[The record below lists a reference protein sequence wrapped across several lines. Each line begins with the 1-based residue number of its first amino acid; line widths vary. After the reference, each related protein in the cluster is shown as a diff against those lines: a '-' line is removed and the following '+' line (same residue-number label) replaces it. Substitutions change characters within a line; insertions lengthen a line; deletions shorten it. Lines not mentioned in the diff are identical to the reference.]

1 MDILDFVML
10 LGGVALFLYGMSLM
24 GDGLKKVAGNKLE
37 LILYRLSSNPLKGIL
52 LGTGVTAV
60 IQSSSATSVMV
71 VGFVNSAMMKLRQAI
86 AIIMGAVIGTS
97 ITGWIICLSSVGATS
112 PALKLLSTEALAAI
126 TAVASIILKK
136 AVKKRSTKHIAD
148 ILMGFAVLMFGMK
161 TMSGSVSA
169 LKEDPGFI
177 SFLTSFSNP
186 FLGILVGI
194 VFTAVLQSASASVG
208 ILQALSSTG
217 LITFDVALPIILGIA
232 VGASVPVLIS
242 GMSSPKDGKRTAISY
257 LVIEIL
263 RVILFAAVFYGL
275 NAILHFSFA
284 HNTMDMF
291 SIALLNT
298 LFRVSTVLVLAWF
311 IPLIEKLVVKLVPG
325 NPADEEKTRDMDRLE
340 ERFLTY
346 PTLAVEQ
353 TRLTINKMAEL
364 TQKSMNIAIG
374 LLNTY
379 TEKDYAEVEDLEGI
393 VDRYEDKIGSY
404 LMKLTGREMTDTQN
418 KAVSQYLRAIT
429 DLERISDHALNI
441 AERARELKEKK
452 IAFSDKGQKE
462 MDNLVAAILEIL
474 DITFDCFQSDNS
486 DEAYRVEPLEQV
498 IDKLCQKMREKHTA
512 RLQKGKC
519 TIGQGYVF
527 NDLIADFERV
537 SDHCSNIAIVIVDLM
552 SNSLDVH
559 ELSEAL
565 HEGHSDRYDEYYEEF
580 RDKYIKKKDRD
591 DPTVIFQALK
601 ERNRRDERRR
611 DQGTAGNHRPVAP
624 DCLFRRCG
632 GIHGQRHSG
641 FPFRRGTVCGRRG
654 GPFPGDDPE
663 QILFLPAAGAFL

>member
-10 LGGVALFLYGMSLM
+10 LGGVAMFLYGMSLM

-97 ITGWIICLSSVGATS
+97 ITGWIICLSSVGTTS

-126 TAVASIILKK
+126 TAIASILLKK
-136 AVKKRSTKHIAD
+136 TVKKRSTQHVAD

-186 FLGILVGI
+186 VLGILIGI
-194 VFTAVLQSASASVG
+194 VFTAILQSASASVG

-217 LITFDVALPIILGIA
+217 LITFDEVLPIILGIA
-232 VGASVPVLIS
+232 IGASVPVLIS

-275 NAILHFSFA
+275 NAIIHFSFL
-284 HNTMDMF
+284 HQTMDMF

-298 LFRVSTVLVLAWF
+298 LFRVSTVAVLAWC
-311 IPLIEKLVVKLVPG
+311 IPVIEQLVVKLVPG

-340 ERFLTY
+340 ERFLAY

-364 TQKSMNIAIG
+364 TEKSMNIAIG
-374 LLNTY
+374 MLSSY
-379 TEKDYAEVEDLEGI
+379 SDKDYAEVEDLESI

-404 LMKLTGREMTDTQN
+404 LMKLTGREMTETQN

-429 DLERISDHALNI
+429 DLERISDHAMNI
-441 AERARELKEKK
+441 AERAQELKEKK
-452 IAFSDKGQKE
+452 ISFSDKGTKE
-462 MDNLVAAILEIL
+462 MNNLTAAIREIMA
-474 DITFDCFQSDNS
+474 ITFGCFLSDEA

-498 IDKLCQKMREKHTA
+498 IDRLCQKMREKHTA

-527 NDLIADFERV
+527 NDLIGDFERV

-552 SNSLDVH
+552 GNSLDVH
-559 ELSEAL
+559 ELSEAM
-565 HEGHSDRYDEYYEEF
+565 HEGHPDRYDEYYEEF
-580 RDKYIKKKDRD
+580 EAKYLKKKDRD
-591 DPTVIFQALK
+591 ED
-601 ERNRRDERRR
+601 
-611 DQGTAGNHRPVAP
+611 
-624 DCLFRRCG
+624 
-632 GIHGQRHSG
+632 
-641 FPFRRGTVCGRRG
+641 
-654 GPFPGDDPE
+654 
-663 QILFLPAAGAFL
+663 

>member
-1 MDILDFVML
+1 MGILDFVLL
-10 LGGVALFLYGMSLM
+10 LGGVAMFLYGMSLM

-71 VGFVNSAMMKLRQAI
+71 VGFVNSGMMKLRQAI

-97 ITGWIICLSSVGATS
+97 ITGWIICLSSVSGGS

-126 TAVASIILKK
+126 TALAATVVRSAT
-136 AVKKRSTKHIAD
+136 KKRSVRHVAD

-161 TMSGSVSA
+161 TMSGSVAA

-177 SFLTSFSNP
+177 SFLTNFTNP
-186 FLGILVGI
+186 FLGILIGI
-194 VFTAVLQSASASVG
+194 VFTAILQSASASVG
-208 ILQALSSTG
+208 ILQALSATG
-217 LITFDVALPIILGIA
+217 LITLDGALPIILGIA
-232 VGASVPVLIS
+232 IGASVPVLLS
-242 GMSSPKDGKRTAISY
+242 GMGSPRDGKRTAVSY

-275 NAILHFSFA
+275 NAILHFSFI
-284 HNTMDMF
+284 HQTMDMF

-298 LFRVSTVLVLAWF
+298 LFRVSTVIVLALF
-311 IPLIEKLVVKLVPG
+311 IPLIEKLVVRLVPG

-340 ERFLTY
+340 ERFLAY

-364 TQKSMNIAIG
+364 AQKSMNIAIG
-374 LLNTY
+374 MLETY
-379 TEKDYAEVEDLEGI
+379 SDKDYEEVENLEGV

-404 LMKLTGREMTDTQN
+404 LMKLTGREMTETQN
-418 KAVSQYLRAIT
+418 RAVSQYLRAIT

-452 IAFSDKGQKE
+452 ISFSDKGTKE
-462 MDNLVAAILEIL
+462 MKNLTAAITEIL
-474 DITFDCFQSDNS
+474 NITFGCFLNDDT

-498 IDKLCQKMREKHTA
+498 IDRICQKMREKHTA

-559 ELSEAL
+559 ELSESL
-565 HEGHSDRYDEYYEEF
+565 HAEHPDQYEDYYQEF
-580 RDKYIKKKDRD
+580 VKKYMKKKD
-591 DPTVIFQALK
+591 
-601 ERNRRDERRR
+601 EE
-611 DQGTAGNHRPVAP
+611 
-624 DCLFRRCG
+624 
-632 GIHGQRHSG
+632 
-641 FPFRRGTVCGRRG
+641 
-654 GPFPGDDPE
+654 
-663 QILFLPAAGAFL
+663 

>member
-37 LILYRLSSNPLKGIL
+37 LILYRLTSNPLKGIL

-97 ITGWIICLSSVGATS
+97 ITGWIIALSSVSGGS
-112 PALKLLSTEALAAI
+112 SALQLLSTEALAAI
-126 TAVASIILKK
+126 TAVVAIVLKH
-136 AVKKRSTKHIAD
+136 VIKKRSVLHITD

-169 LKEDPGFI
+169 LKEDPAFT

-186 FLGILVGI
+186 LLGILIGI
-194 VFTAVLQSASASVG
+194 VFTAVLQSASAAVG

-217 LITFDVALPIILGIA
+217 LITLDGALPILLGISI
-232 VGASVPVLIS
+232 GASVPVLLS
-242 GMSSPKDGKRTAISY
+242 GMGSSRDGKRTAVSY
-257 LVIEIL
+257 LVIEVL
-263 RVILFAAVFYGL
+263 RVVLFALVFYGL
-275 NAILHFSFA
+275 NAILHFSFM
-284 HNTMDMF
+284 NRTMDMF

-298 LFRVSTVLVLAWF
+298 LFRISTVVVLALF
-311 IPLIEKLVVKLVPG
+311 IPLIEKLVVALIPG
-325 NPADEEKTRDMDRLE
+325 NPEDEEFTRDMDRLE
-340 ERFLTY
+340 ERFLAY

-364 TQKSMNIAIG
+364 AQKSMNIAIG
-374 LLNTY
+374 MLNEY
-379 TEKDYAEVEDLEGI
+379 SDKDFAEVESLEGV

-404 LMKLTGREMTDTQN
+404 LMKLTGREMTETQN

-429 DLERISDHALNI
+429 DLERISDHALNV
-441 AERARELKEKK
+441 AERARELKEKN
-452 IAFSDKGQKE
+452 IAFSDKGAKE
-462 MDNLVAAILEIL
+462 MKNLVTAITEIL
-474 DITFDCFQSDNS
+474 NITFGSFTNDDAE
-486 DEAYRVEPLEQV
+486 EAFRVEPLEQV

-565 HEGHSDRYDEYYEEF
+565 HEGHQKRYDEYFEMF
-580 RDKYIKKKDRD
+580 SMKYLKKKD
-591 DPTVIFQALK
+591 
-601 ERNRRDERRR
+601 EE
-611 DQGTAGNHRPVAP
+611 
-624 DCLFRRCG
+624 
-632 GIHGQRHSG
+632 
-641 FPFRRGTVCGRRG
+641 
-654 GPFPGDDPE
+654 
-663 QILFLPAAGAFL
+663 

>member
-10 LGGVALFLYGMSLM
+10 LGGVAMFLYGMSLM

-97 ITGWIICLSSVGATS
+97 ITGWIICLSSVGTAS

-126 TAVASIILKK
+126 TAVASILLKSI
-136 AVKKRSTKHIAD
+136 VKKRSTKHIAD

-186 FLGILVGI
+186 FLGILIGI
-194 VFTAVLQSASASVG
+194 VFTAILQSASASVG

-217 LITFDVALPIILGIA
+217 LITLDEALPIILGIA
-232 VGASVPVLIS
+232 IGASVPVLLS
-242 GMSSPKDGKRTAISY
+242 GMGSPKDGKRTAISY
-257 LVIEIL
+257 LVIETL

-275 NAILHFSFA
+275 NAILHFSFI
-284 HNTMDMF
+284 HQTMDMF

-298 LFRVSTVLVLAWF
+298 LFRVSTVIVLALF

-325 NPADEEKTRDMDRLE
+325 NPADEENTRDMDRLE
-340 ERFLTY
+340 ERFLAY

-374 LLNTY
+374 MLGDY
-379 TEKDYAEVEDLEGI
+379 SEKDFAEVESLEGI

-404 LMKLTGREMTDTQN
+404 LMKLTGREMTETQN

-429 DLERISDHALNI
+429 DLERISDHAMNI
-441 AERARELKEKK
+441 AERAQELKEKK
-452 IAFSDKGQKE
+452 ISFSDKGKKE
-462 MDNLVAAILEIL
+462 MDTLKDAILEIL
-474 DITFDCFQSDNS
+474 SITFSCFLEDDT

-559 ELSEAL
+559 ELSEAM
-565 HEGHSDRYDEYYEEF
+565 HEGHPDRYDEYYEEF
-580 RDKYIKKKDRD
+580 FSKYLKKKDRD
-591 DPTVIFQALK
+591 
-601 ERNRRDERRR
+601 EE
-611 DQGTAGNHRPVAP
+611 
-624 DCLFRRCG
+624 
-632 GIHGQRHSG
+632 
-641 FPFRRGTVCGRRG
+641 
-654 GPFPGDDPE
+654 
-663 QILFLPAAGAFL
+663 

>member
-1 MDILDFVML
+1 MELLDFILL

-97 ITGWIICLSSVGATS
+97 ITGWIICLSSVSGGS
-112 PALKLLSTEALAAI
+112 QALKLLSTEALAAI
-126 TAVASIILKK
+126 TALAAIVLRNAI
-136 AVKKRSTKHIAD
+136 KKRSVRHVAD

-161 TMSGSVSA
+161 TMSSSVA
-169 LKEDPGFI
+169 VLKEDPGFI
-177 SFLTSFSNP
+177 SFLTNFSNP
-186 FLGILVGI
+186 ILGILIGI
-194 VFTAVLQSASASVG
+194 AFTAVLQSASASVG

-217 LITFDVALPIILGIA
+217 LITLDEALPIILGIA
-232 VGASVPVLIS
+232 IGASVPVLIS
-242 GMSSPKDGKRTAISY
+242 GMSAPRDGKRTAVSY

-275 NAILHFSFA
+275 NAILHFSFMHQA
-284 HNTMDMF
+284 VDMF

-298 LFRVSTVLVLAWF
+298 LFRVSTVTVLAPF

-340 ERFLTY
+340 ERFLAY

-353 TRLTINKMAEL
+353 TRLTINKMAAL
-364 TQKSMNIAIG
+364 TEQSMMIAIG
-374 LLNTY
+374 LLNEY
-379 TEKDYAEVEDLEGI
+379 TEKDFAEVESLEGI

-404 LMKLTGREMTDTQN
+404 LMKLTGREMTETQN

-441 AERARELKEKK
+441 AERAQELKEKK
-452 IAFSDKGQKE
+452 ISFSDKGAKE
-462 MDNLVAAILEIL
+462 MNNLTAAIREIL
-474 DITFDCFQSDNS
+474 GITFGAFLSDDT
-486 DEAYRVEPLEQV
+486 DEALRVEPMEQV

-559 ELSEAL
+559 ELSETM
-565 HEGHSDRYDEYYEEF
+565 HEGHQERYEEYYEEF
-580 RDKYIKKKDRD
+580 RAKYMKKKDKD
-591 DPTVIFQALK
+591 D
-601 ERNRRDERRR
+601 E
-611 DQGTAGNHRPVAP
+611 
-624 DCLFRRCG
+624 
-632 GIHGQRHSG
+632 
-641 FPFRRGTVCGRRG
+641 
-654 GPFPGDDPE
+654 
-663 QILFLPAAGAFL
+663 

>member
-1 MDILDFVML
+1 MDILDFVLL

-232 VGASVPVLIS
+232 VGASVPVLLS
-242 GMSSPKDGKRTAISY
+242 GMGSPKDGKRTAISY

-263 RVILFAAVFYGL
+263 RVVLFAAVFYGL
-275 NAILHFSFA
+275 NAILHFSFM
-284 HNTMDMF
+284 HKTMDMF

-298 LFRVSTVLVLAWF
+298 LFRVSTVVILALF

-591 DPTVIFQALK
+591 D
-601 ERNRRDERRR
+601 E
-611 DQGTAGNHRPVAP
+611 
-624 DCLFRRCG
+624 
-632 GIHGQRHSG
+632 
-641 FPFRRGTVCGRRG
+641 
-654 GPFPGDDPE
+654 
-663 QILFLPAAGAFL
+663 

>member
-97 ITGWIICLSSVGATS
+97 ITGWIICLSSVGTAS

-126 TAVASIILKK
+126 TAVASILLKSI
-136 AVKKRSTKHIAD
+136 VKKRSTKHIAD

-186 FLGILVGI
+186 FLGILIGI
-194 VFTAVLQSASASVG
+194 VFTAILQSASASVG

-217 LITFDVALPIILGIA
+217 LITLDEALPIILGIA
-232 VGASVPVLIS
+232 IGASVPVLLS
-242 GMSSPKDGKRTAISY
+242 GMGSPKDGKRTAISY
-257 LVIEIL
+257 LVIETL

-275 NAILHFSFA
+275 NAILHFSFI
-284 HNTMDMF
+284 HQTMDMF

-298 LFRVSTVLVLAWF
+298 LFRVSTVIVLALF
-311 IPLIEKLVVKLVPG
+311 IPQIEKLVVKLVPG

-340 ERFLTY
+340 ERFLAY

-374 LLNTY
+374 MLGDY
-379 TEKDYAEVEDLEGI
+379 SEKDFAEVESLEGI

-404 LMKLTGREMTDTQN
+404 LMKLTGREMTETQN

-429 DLERISDHALNI
+429 DLERISDHAMNI
-441 AERARELKEKK
+441 AERAQELKEKK
-452 IAFSDKGQKE
+452 ISFSDKGKKE
-462 MDNLVAAILEIL
+462 MDTLKDAILEIL
-474 DITFDCFQSDNS
+474 SITFSCFLEDDT

-527 NDLIADFERV
+527 NGLIADFERV

-559 ELSEAL
+559 ELSESM
-565 HEGHSDRYDEYYEEF
+565 HEGHPDRYDEYYEEF
-580 RDKYIKKKDRD
+580 FSKYLKKKDRD
-591 DPTVIFQALK
+591 
-601 ERNRRDERRR
+601 EE
-611 DQGTAGNHRPVAP
+611 
-624 DCLFRRCG
+624 
-632 GIHGQRHSG
+632 
-641 FPFRRGTVCGRRG
+641 
-654 GPFPGDDPE
+654 
-663 QILFLPAAGAFL
+663 

>member
-10 LGGVALFLYGMSLM
+10 LGGVALFLYGMTLM

-71 VGFVNSAMMKLRQAI
+71 VGFVNSGMMKLRQAI

-97 ITGWIICLSSVGATS
+97 ITGWIICLSSVGGS
-112 PALKLLSTEALAAI
+112 SSALKLLSTEALAAI

-136 AVKKRSTKHIAD
+136 VVKQRGTRHVAD

-161 TMSGSVSA
+161 TMSGSVSV

-186 FLGILVGI
+186 ILGILIGI
-194 VFTAVLQSASASVG
+194 VFTAVLQSASAAVG

-217 LITFDVALPIILGIA
+217 LITLDETLPIILGIA
-232 VGASVPVLIS
+232 VGASVPVLLS
-242 GMSSPKDGKRTAISY
+242 GMSSPRDGKRTAVSY
-257 LVIEIL
+257 LVIEVL
-263 RVILFAAVFYGL
+263 RVILFAVVFYGL
-275 NAILHFSFA
+275 NAILNFSFM
-284 HNTMDMF
+284 HKTVDMF
-291 SIALLNT
+291 SIALINT
-298 LFRVSTVLVLAWF
+298 LFRVSTVIALAPF
-311 IPLIEKLVVKLVPG
+311 IPLIEKLMEKLIPG

-340 ERFLTY
+340 ERFLAY

-364 TQKSMNIAIG
+364 AQKSMMVSIRM
-374 LLNTY
+374 LKEY
-379 TEKDYAEVEDLEGI
+379 SDKDFAEVENLEGI

-404 LMKLTGREMTDTQN
+404 LMKLTGREMTETQN

-452 IAFSDKGQKE
+452 ISFSDKGAKE
-462 MDNLVAAILEIL
+462 MDRLVEAITEIL
-474 DITFDCFQSDNS
+474 DITFSSFLNDDM
-486 DEAYRVEPLEQV
+486 DEATRVEPLEQV

-537 SDHCSNIAIVIVDLM
+537 SDHCSNIAIVIVDLA

-559 ELSEAL
+559 ELSEAM
-565 HEGHSDRYDEYYEEF
+565 HEGHAERYERYSEEF
-580 RDKYIKKKDRD
+580 SRKYLKKKDE
-591 DPTVIFQALK
+591 K
-601 ERNRRDERRR
+601 EE
-611 DQGTAGNHRPVAP
+611 
-624 DCLFRRCG
+624 
-632 GIHGQRHSG
+632 
-641 FPFRRGTVCGRRG
+641 
-654 GPFPGDDPE
+654 E
-663 QILFLPAAGAFL
+663 

>member
-10 LGGVALFLYGMSLM
+10 LGGVAMFLYGMSLM

-97 ITGWIICLSSVGATS
+97 ITGWIICLSSVGTAS

-126 TAVASIILKK
+126 TAVASILLKSI
-136 AVKKRSTKHIAD
+136 VKKRSTKHIAD

-186 FLGILVGI
+186 FLGILIGI
-194 VFTAVLQSASASVG
+194 VFTAILQSASASVG

-217 LITFDVALPIILGIA
+217 LITLDEALPIILGIA
-232 VGASVPVLIS
+232 IGASVPVLLS
-242 GMSSPKDGKRTAISY
+242 GMGSPKDGKRTAISY
-257 LVIEIL
+257 LVIETL

-275 NAILHFSFA
+275 NAILHFSFI
-284 HNTMDMF
+284 HQTMDMF

-298 LFRVSTVLVLAWF
+298 LFRVSTVIVLALF

-325 NPADEEKTRDMDRLE
+325 NPADEENTRDMDRLE
-340 ERFLTY
+340 ERFLAY

-364 TQKSMNIAIG
+364 TQKSMNVAIG
-374 LLNTY
+374 MLGDY
-379 TEKDYAEVEDLEGI
+379 SEKDFAEVESLEGI

-404 LMKLTGREMTDTQN
+404 LMKLTGREMTETQN

-429 DLERISDHALNI
+429 DLERISDHAMNI
-441 AERARELKEKK
+441 AERAQELKEKK
-452 IAFSDKGQKE
+452 ISFSDKGKKE
-462 MDNLVAAILEIL
+462 MDTLKDAILEIL
-474 DITFDCFQSDNS
+474 SITFSCFLEDDT

-559 ELSEAL
+559 ELSESM
-565 HEGHSDRYDEYYEEF
+565 HEGHPDRYDEYYEEF
-580 RDKYIKKKDRD
+580 FSKYLKKKDRD
-591 DPTVIFQALK
+591 
-601 ERNRRDERRR
+601 EE
-611 DQGTAGNHRPVAP
+611 
-624 DCLFRRCG
+624 
-632 GIHGQRHSG
+632 
-641 FPFRRGTVCGRRG
+641 
-654 GPFPGDDPE
+654 
-663 QILFLPAAGAFL
+663 